1 MRDRVQFFSKNIFVG
16 MIEKGVELKKT
27 ESCENKKKDGFWSS
41 DGEFEGNV
49 ALIAEKQRVFK
60 LRNQIRRIRKE
71 HSIEIFEKDE
81 KIAELENSITKQ
93 GKTSIKC
100 EELERKLKAIQN
112 ENQELKDELDKT
124 KMRFS
129 AYQDVGDRMRSRIE
143 TDSENLK
150 RIQLEIQ
157 RQRKQLKEKE
167 FEIERLKNELNEFK
181 NESSDFQS
189 YSQEQSQAIYTSFV
203 SESTENFLNKHVVP
217 DHLSHERHEYA
228 KKLGF
233 WNFNNGSLE
242 TQISSYYDSN
252 FIGEKN
258 FCKFC
263 LY

>member
-1 MRDRVQFFSKNIFVG
+1 M
-16 MIEKGVELKKT
+16 
-27 ESCENKKKDGFWSS
+27 
-41 DGEFEGNV
+41 
-49 ALIAEKQRVFK
+49 
-60 LRNQIRRIRKE
+60 
-71 HSIEIFEKDE
+71 
-81 KIAELENSITKQ
+81 
-93 GKTSIKC
+93 
-100 EELERKLKAIQN
+100 
-112 ENQELKDELDKT
+112 
-124 KMRFS
+124 
-129 AYQDVGDRMRSRIE
+129 
-143 TDSENLK
+143 
-150 RIQLEIQ
+150 
-157 RQRKQLKEKE
+157 KEKE